1 LERDGTDIVSP
12 DVQRYVN
19 PALVHFVE
27 EECGFIVVEGIHRV
41 IAVVEMFRDGELC
54 LLPEDFVSVVLRPGM
69 APELLWRVS
78 WALNGIGHNIVELS
92 VFDWLAAIRRQ
103 RNEIF
108 AEGNIPARI
117 TQAGEID
124 SKTIAERFE
133 SISGTQIYGISNWRE
148 WCSLERAL
156 GPNTMKWLGEV

>member
-1 LERDGTDIVSP
+1 LPELKRLRDG
-12 DVQRYVN
+12 
-19 PALVHFVE
+19 FV
-27 EECGFIVVEGIHRV
+27 V
-41 IAVVEMFRDGELC
+41 IFFC
-54 LLPEDFVSVVLRPGM
+54 NS
-69 APELLWRVS
+69 
-78 WALNGIGHNIVELS
+78 
-92 VFDWLAAIRRQ
+92 
-103 RNEIF
+103 F